1 MSTNPQSLLR
11 SVRPVHVDRRSEL
24 APTSPLSVLFVPG
37 GRERGTVRD
46 RLTRAGA
53 EVALASDAADA
64 LQALGSRRFSLAVVD
79 LANERVAISTIRL
92 IRAQF
97 PALPVVGLIDP
108 NQPVAGA
115 EAIYAG
121 AADLLPWGFDEHE
134 ATAVFASARDAMA
147 VDPSPGR
154 TDLGERLFEHSA
166 SMRLVTQ
173 AMKSAA
179 SRKTAVLISG
189 ESGTGRQLVARTIH
203 ERDHEFVNRPLVAI
217 DCASD
222 PSHLERRHFGA
233 SGDRLTDVNAPALER
248 TSRSAAILD
257 AQGGT
262 LILRSVVDAPARVQA
277 RLARVLRDREVF
289 STDVNETIALDIR
302 IIGIVDTDVDG
313 AVADG
318 RLRRDLADRI
328 SQVRIDVP
336 PLRRRRDDVPVLAAH
351 FLRSETAAAGG
362 GARRFSRA
370 ALALLS
376 ALPWPGNA
384 RELRIVI
391 AAMVAGSNEPI
402 LQFEDVLAHASLDQG
417 GAPAPAS
424 TATLRDARARFEREV
439 ISAALIRH
447 HGRAGDAAK
456 ALGIQ
461 RTNLYRK
468 VRQLNVSRALLSNRK

>member
-24 APTSPLSVLFVPG
+24 APTSPLAVLFVPG

-46 RLTRAGA
+46 RLTRAGG

-108 NQPVAGA
+108 HQPVAGA
-115 EAIYAG
+115 EAIHAG
-121 AADLLPWGFDEHE
+121 AVDLLPWGFDEHE
-134 ATAVFASARDAMA
+134 AAAVFAAARDAQA
-147 VDPSPGR
+147 IDPSPGR

-173 AMKSAA
+173 AMKAAA
-179 SRKTAVLISG
+179 SRKTAVLICG

-222 PSHLERRHFGA
+222 PSHLERRLFGA
-233 SGDRLTDVNAPALER
+233 SGDRLTDVNASTLER

-262 LILRSVVDAPARVQA
+262 LILRNVIDAPARVQT

-289 STDVNETIALDIR
+289 STDVNETIALDVR
-302 IIGIVDTDVDG
+302 IIGIVDPDVDG

-328 SQVRIDVP
+328 GQVRIDVP
-336 PLRRRRDDVPVLAAH
+336 PLRRRREDVPVLAAPV
-351 FLRSETAAAGG
+351 LRSETAAGA

-384 RELRIVI
+384 RELRVVI

-402 LQFEDVLAHASLDQG
+402 LQIEDVLAHAALDQG
-417 GAPAPAS
+417 PGAAPAS